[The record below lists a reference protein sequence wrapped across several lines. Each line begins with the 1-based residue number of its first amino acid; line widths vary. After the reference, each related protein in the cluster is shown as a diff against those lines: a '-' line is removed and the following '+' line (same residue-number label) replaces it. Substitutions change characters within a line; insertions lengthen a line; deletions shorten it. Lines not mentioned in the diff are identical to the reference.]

1 MKEKERI
8 LFDENIEIPD
18 IVSKK
23 AETAFLQIRQS
34 QERENDMEKNMEHE
48 MTREQQSTKSGHTGV
63 KTAVAAAAA
72 FAVLVAVS
80 GAVGGVSGQH
90 AHTDGASDID
100 MADASP
106 AVNGASDIDMADASP
121 ATDIA
126 AADTETIEKV
136 FALALKEAKDGQ
148 TRELETGKP
157 VAIKP
162 EWASSWVICGDE
174 ESSHYSYCL
183 GLPVVCEGEDIDSV
197 TYSVNQGAFEIVE
210 AKSAS
215 IVTDMKKYDGII
227 NAGSIGGGTD
237 EATGEEMDTTT
248 AYCTEFTL
256 DYDRQ
261 FSETT
266 WINMVRD
273 HIFLTDDDADAVFG
287 DGKNVEKRCAA
298 MQKLIDG
305 LSVTCT
311 VHFTDGTE
319 QTAQLEVNAVMGT
332 AKELGIEN
340 AVDPD
345 AKDVFF
351 IFERK

>member
-23 AETAFLQIRQS
+23 AEIAFLQIRQS
-34 QERENDMEKNMEHE
+34 QERENDMGKNMEY
-48 MTREQQSTKSGHTGV
+48 EQRSTKKRHTGV

-80 GAVGGVSGQH
+80 GAVGGVPGQH
-90 AHTDGASDID
+90 AHTDGAPDID
-100 MADASP
+100 LADASP
-106 AVNGASDIDMADASP
+106 AVDGASDTDLADASP

-126 AADTETIEKV
+126 AAETETIEKT

-162 EWASSWVICGDE
+162 DVASSWVICGDE

-197 TYSVNQGAFEIVE
+197 TYSINQGAFEIIE
-210 AKSAS
+210 AKGAS

-237 EATGEEMDTTT
+237 EATGEQMDATE

-256 DYDRQ
+256 DYGRQ
-261 FSETT
+261 SSETT

-273 HIFLTDDDADAVFG
+273 QIFLTDDDADAVFG
-287 DGKNVEKRCAA
+287 GGKDVEKRCAA

-311 VHFTDGTE
+311 VYFADGTE
-319 QTAQLEVNAVMGT
+319 QTAQLEINAVMGT

-345 AKDVFF
+345 AEDVFF
-351 IFERK
+351 VFERN

>member
-18 IVSKK
+18 IVSQK
-23 AETAFLQIRQS
+23 AEVAFLQIRQS
-34 QERENDMEKNMEHE
+34 QERENDMEKNMENK
-48 MTREQQSTKSGHTGV
+48 MTREQRSTKKRHMKV
-63 KTAVAAAAA
+63 KVAAAAAA
-72 FAVLVAVS
+72 FALLVVAS
-80 GAVGGVSGQH
+80 HAVGGVPGQH

-106 AVNGASDIDMADASP
+106 A
-121 ATDIA
+121 TDIA
-126 AADTETIEKV
+126 AAETETIEKT

-162 EWASSWVICGDE
+162 DVASSWVICGDE

-197 TYSVNQGAFEIVE
+197 TYSINQGAFEIIE
-210 AKSAS
+210 AKGAS

-237 EATGEEMDTTT
+237 EATGEQMDATE

-256 DYDRQ
+256 DYGRQ
-261 FSETT
+261 SSETT

-273 HIFLTDDDADAVFG
+273 QIFLTDDGADAVFG
-287 DGKNVEKRCAA
+287 GGKDVEKRCAA

-311 VHFTDGTE
+311 VYFADGTE
-319 QTAQLEVNAVMGT
+319 QTAQLEINAVMGT

-345 AKDVFF
+345 AEDVFF
-351 IFERK
+351 VFERN